1 MDGST
6 GFPMDPM
13 SSQASLSLT
22 ISHGL
27 LRLMSVASVIPCNH
41 LILCHP
47 HLLLPL
53 IFPSIKVLTN
63 ELALR
68 IRWPKHWNFSFII
81 SPSCECSDLISF
93 RSDWFDLLAIQGW
106 PHTPWVTSVEQCF
119 LLFSISLLF
128 LIFPVRF
135 DSPLSDA

>member
-1 MDGST
+1 
-6 GFPMDPM
+6 M
-13 SSQASLSLT
+13 SDSLQHYGLQLARLPHPST
-22 ISHGL
+22 ISRGL
-27 LRLMSVASVIPCNH
+27 FKFRSIESVMLSNYI
-41 LILCHP
+41 ILCH
-47 HLLLPL
+47 HLLLLPSV
-53 IFPSIKVLTN
+53 FPSIRIFSS
-63 ELALR
+63 ELSVC